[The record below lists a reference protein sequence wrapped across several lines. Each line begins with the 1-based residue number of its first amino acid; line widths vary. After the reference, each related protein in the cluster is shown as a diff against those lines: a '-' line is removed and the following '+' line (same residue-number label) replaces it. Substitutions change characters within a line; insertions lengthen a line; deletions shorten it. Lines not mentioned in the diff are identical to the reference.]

1 MEPKDQ
7 DVKEKVGTW
16 LKQLPQNFGSDDT
29 SYLSSIDD
37 KSASE
42 DTSDY
47 VTGNGSND
55 QTIAHQLSSW
65 DPMKYVIILLYNLI
79 HFNV

>member
-1 MEPKDQ
+1 MEPNDQ

-16 LKQLPQNFGSDDT
+16 LKQLPQNFGNDDT

-37 KSASE
+37 NSANE

-47 VTGNGSND
+47 VTGNGSNN

-65 DPMKYVIILLYNLI
+65 DPMKYVIFLLYNLI
-79 HFNV
+79 HFNI